1 MSILLISNQK
11 SSKFFSDE
19 ELKRCREPWTI
30 IAFQDTPFNSSNMEN
45 FTALATS
52 YEPGRKYIEPL
63 QNFWDLDQIDAAN
76 PAIMIDGGWK
86 FRLICSINSLTPP
99 LAGCLSEENRP

>member
-1 MSILLISNQK
+1 MHILLISNQQGLK
-11 SSKFFSDE
+11 RLFLDE

-30 IAFQDTPFNSSNMEN
+30 IAFQDTPFNSTNMEN

-52 YEPGRKYIEPL
+52 FEPGRKYIEPL
-63 QNFWDLDQIDAAN
+63 ENFWDFDQIDAEN

-86 FRLICSINSLTPP
+86 FRLT
-99 LAGCLSEENRP
+99 

>member
-1 MSILLISNQK
+1 
-11 SSKFFSDE
+11 
-19 ELKRCREPWTI
+19 
-30 IAFQDTPFNSSNMEN
+30 MEN

-86 FRLICSINSLTPP
+86 FRLI
-99 LAGCLSEENRP
+99 

>member
-1 MSILLISNQK
+1 MNVLPYMPLGYQFSCFLTHGYTTHIKSAILKNI
-11 SSKFFSDE
+11 FSDE

-63 QNFWDLDQIDAAN
+63 QNFWDLDQIDAEN

-86 FRLICSINSLTPP
+86 FRLI
-99 LAGCLSEENRP
+99 